1 MVSIQIELE
10 KKNQFIEK
18 MHLKYLIN
26 QL

>member
-1 MVSIQIELE
+1 VSIQIELE

-18 MHLKYLIN
+18 MHLKDLIN